1 MHHAAYMHRM
11 LKRPV
16 NVFEDKWHVYD
27 LRAKEKICL
36 KEILNRKPLALHR
49 SFIYDMAGDSFEIT
63 YQKGGKL
70 MYSLFRS
77 KSREEAESVFR
88 MIELNVRAI
97 MKACSH
103 LGRRRTSRLLH
114 QIADCCRHQDA
125 WTAAHIAAHLRM
137 PYLFSNRVAEVIEHL
152 NSQSCQKGETPLHI
166 ALQVKDRRTVRAI
179 LKLNPNIRLINS
191 HGNSVLHEAAVT
203 KPSIFRLIWT
213 AAVTADDPKM
223 IEWRNC
229 DNCTAIHLS
238 CFSGKTAIVKMMLRS
253 GMTINQMTV
262 RPPAEETPPHQVNHH
277 PDCSGSGSETTASS
291 SQQQLLLHQK
301 IVFTT
306 DMLSAMDETEMVL
319 GGSPLH
325 WVRSQDVLEQLLDAG
340 FDVSASNF
348 RLEKAIHVHARRR
361 RLKVLLGIIADD
373 SRTTSF
379 RNEIGETALH
389 AAVKAEDIPCVQ
401 ALMVF
406 DSDIDAVDHMK
417 QSARHLAASIKT
429 QAGNVILY
437 MLDSVGAKRCSAV
450 GVEGCHPGCAFDA
463 SFNGVGLPEWL
474 TYEKESFYN
483 EILLK
488 DTIQQA
494 VERIRSEANQ
504 VPSPSSPASGS
515 RKKRVNMLTLD
526 GGGVRGLISCQILC
540 EIDRLLKFPL
550 FNYFDWAVG
559 TSTGSVISSL
569 LCLKHSPQDI
579 RRTYFMFKDKIIC
592 GSKPYS
598 STKMDKFLKAGLGE
612 STVMNALSNKKLVIT
627 STMADRIPPML
638 FLFRS
643 YPSPDELSCRIQ
655 TPGGQR
661 SHPPSNCDKQYLWAA
676 CRASSAAPCYF
687 SSYDSFIDGGVISNN
702 PTLDALTEFC
712 NRNQT
717 LKSQGMED
725 QMEELNC
732 VFNIGTG
739 RLPTKFDE
747 KNCLLSFES
756 PLFSW
761 NPSKTYRNVRNFLSL
776 LCVML
781 DQCTLTE
788 YHVVERSMAW
798 CRDLNVPHFRICPP
812 LSNDVKMDEADDAQV
827 VNFMYETKAYM
838 CALRSQLL
846 QLVRL
851 LDAGPEPVKEDQEYV
866 RLMLPRN
873 LGD

>member
-1 MHHAAYMHRM
+1 MLPHAAYMRR

-27 LRAKEKICL
+27 LRPKEKICL
-36 KEILNRKPLALHR
+36 KEVMHSKPLSLHR
-49 SFIYDMAGDSFEIT
+49 SFIYDMASDSFEIT
-63 YQKGGKL
+63 YQKGSL

-77 KSREEAESVFR
+77 KSHEEAESVFR

-103 LGRRRTSRLLH
+103 LGRGKAARLLH
-114 QIADCCRHQDA
+114 HITDCCRQQDA

-137 PYLFSNRVAEVIEHL
+137 HYLFSNRVAEVIEHL
-152 NSQSCQKGETPLHI
+152 NAQSSQKGETPLHI
-166 ALQVKDRRTVRAI
+166 ALQVKDRKTVRAI
-179 LKLNPNIRLINS
+179 LKLNPSVRLINS
-191 HGNSVLHEAAVT
+191 QANSVLHEAAVT

-213 AAVTADDPKM
+213 AVTADDPKM
-223 IEWRNC
+223 IEWRNS

-238 CFSGKTAIVKMMLRS
+238 CFSGNTAVVKMMLQY
-253 GMTINQMTV
+253 GLTINQMTV
-262 RPPAEETPPHQVNHH
+262 RPPGEETPPQQVH
-277 PDCSGSGSETTASS
+277 PDGGGGVCETGS
-291 SQQQLLLHQK
+291 QK
-301 IVFTT
+301 IEFTK

-325 WVRSQDVLEQLLDAG
+325 WVRSRDVLEQLLDAG
-340 FDVSASNF
+340 LNVSASNF
-348 RLEKAIHVHARRR
+348 RQEKAIHVQARKK
-361 RLKVLLGIIADD
+361 RLKVLLGIVADD

-379 RNEIGETALH
+379 TDEIGETALH
-389 AAVKAEDIPCVQ
+389 SAVKAEDIPGVQ

-406 DSDIDAVDHMK
+406 DADIDAVSSLK

-437 MLDSVGAKRCSAV
+437 MLDSVGAKRCPE
-450 GVEGCHPGCAFDA
+450 GLEGCQSGCAFDA

-474 TYEKESFYN
+474 TYERESFYN

-488 DTIQQA
+488 DTIKQALARQRRPESPDQEQQ
-494 VERIRSEANQ
+494 
-504 VPSPSSPASGS
+504 PSSSGV
-515 RKKRVNMLTLD
+515 RKKKVNMLTLD

-540 EIDRLLKFPL
+540 EIDRLLKYPL

-579 RRTYFMFKDKIIC
+579 RRTYFLFKDKIIN

-598 STKMDKFLKAGLGE
+598 SQKMDRFLKAGLGE

-643 YPSPDELSCRIQ
+643 YPSPDEISSRMQ
-655 TPGGQR
+655 AGQR
-661 SHPPSNCDKQYLWAA
+661 GHPPSNCDKQYLWAA

-687 SSYDSFIDGGVISNN
+687 DSYENFIDGGVISNN

-717 LKSQGMED
+717 LHSQGMDE
-725 QMEELNC
+725 QMEELD
-732 VFNIGTG
+732 VVLNIGTG
-739 RLPTKFDE
+739 RLPTRFDE

-761 NPSKTYRNVRNFLSL
+761 NPRKTYRNVRNFLSL
-776 LCVML
+776 LVVML

-788 YHVVERSMAW
+788 FHVVERSMAW
-798 CRDLNVPHFRICPP
+798 CRDLNIPHFRICPP
-812 LSNDVKMDEADDAQV
+812 LSHRVHMDDADDGRV

-838 CALRSQLL
+838 HSLQSQLL
-846 QLVRL
+846 ELVQL
-851 LDAGPEPVKEDQEYV
+851 LDSGQEPQKEDQEYV

-873 LGD
+873 LE